1 MIFGSANHKL
11 DGFSSYPF
19 GIMGNGWEK
28 QQDMRNLPNKG
39 DTVVGNDV
47 WFGYGSTIMPA
58 VKIADGAIIASKSVV
73 VKDVPAYVIVGGNPA
88 KIIRMRFDD
97 KTIDA
102 LLEIKWWDWDKE
114 KITKNI
120 PNIIG
125 SNLDKLKNVKA

>member
-47 WFGYGSTIMPA
+47 WLGYGSTIMPA

-88 KIIRMRFDD
+88 KIINWNWRNGD
-97 KTIDA
+97 
-102 LLEIKWWDWDKE
+102 E
-114 KITKNI
+114 
-120 PNIIG
+120 
-125 SNLDKLKNVKA
+125 S